1 MPSSFS
7 KGLVKDMDEKDSKH
21 CERISTQHQH
31 EEELMSI
38 ILSLDIGSSS
48 VRCSAYNFN
57 RPMNKAVNVEAIRGC
72 SSCRPIKTI
81 QNDGEMIVCDH
92 SVLDE
97 IDSVVDETL
106 QRLRDVNNS
115 KTFHVAAVAFTTFVC
130 NLIGIDIDGNVVPGA
145 SVTYACN
152 STRVIE
158 QCRLLQR

>member
-7 KGLVKDMDEKDSKH
+7 KGLGKDMDEKDPKIF
-21 CERISTQHQH
+21 ERMTKQHQH
-31 EEELMSI
+31 EESTSI

-57 RPMNKAVNVEAIRGC
+57 RPMDGAVNMEAIRGC

-81 QNDGEMIVCDH
+81 QNDGEMIFCDH
-92 SVLDE
+92 NVLGD

-106 QRLRDVNNS
+106 QRLRDANNS
-115 KTFHVAAVAFTTFVC
+115 KMFQVAAVAFSSFVC

-152 STRVIE
+152 STRATE